1 VNRKTVS
8 LSLVCL
14 AIVGVAPF
22 LGERP
27 AEGFVLWQLR
37 IPRVMMAF
45 AVGATLGLAGAVDQT
60 IFSNP
65 LATPSTVGTT
75 AGAALGALAGAVLVG
90 GGGFAGLPWVVLLA
104 FLGALTVTGLIAA
117 IAYSGRARVN
127 DVLLAGI
134 AISLAASAISSGLHF
149 SADMMSTFQVMRWS
163 LGNLAQVG
171 YQRVLLLLPF
181 VLVSTGMMFWQLRS
195 LEAMVAGQDR
205 AHSQGV
211 DVRRV
216 RAITLGAG
224 ALGLG
229 ACVALCGPIAF
240 VGLIVPHAVRLTFG
254 GSRRVL
260 MPLSWLTG
268 GVFLVA
274 CDLLARSIL
283 GGREIP
289 VGVITSA
296 IGAPVIVWLV
306 ARSGRS
312 TLR

>member
-1 VNRKTVS
+1 M
-8 LSLVCL
+8 LALGCL
-14 AIVGVAPF
+14 AIVVAAPF
-22 LGERP
+22 IGDRP

-37 IPRVMMAF
+37 IPRVIIAF
-45 AVGATLGLAGAVDQT
+45 AVGATLGLAGAVYQT

-75 AGAALGALAGAVLVG
+75 AGAALGALAGSVLIGSG
-90 GGGFAGLPWVVLLA
+90 GGVAGLPWVVLLA
-104 FLGALTVTGLIAA
+104 FLGALAVTALIAA
-117 IAYSGRARVN
+117 IAYSGRARTN

-171 YQRVLLLLPF
+171 YHRVLLLLPF
-181 VLVSTGMMFWQLRS
+181 ALVSAGLMFWQLRA

-254 GSRRVL
+254 GSRRLL
-260 MPLSWLTG
+260 MPISWVAG

-274 CDLLARSIL
+274 CDLLARNIL
-283 GGREIP
+283 EAREIP

-296 IGAPVIVWLV
+296 IGAPIIVWLV
-306 ARSGRS
+306 ARSGPAV
-312 TLR
+312 LR